1 MGRGPLVGRGFR
13 DKEIFNTLDGL
24 IKDKRLNMNFD
35 ISVKIVNHI
44 KSRPLQC
51 HLLEVLCADMGSMH
65 YSFLLRSELTQF
77 WLNVLQ
83 AYPNS
88 SAAAL
93 KVLHPFKSSY
103 LCEIGFPVMV
113 AMKTQFRNRLQLF
126 ESLRLKVTA
135 IEVDIYAVIKA
146 T

>member
-1 MGRGPLVGRGFR
+1 MTLV
-13 DKEIFNTLDGL
+13 DLMCTHLHALKEKFDEYFFEEMKICQPISWMANPFQ
-24 IKDKRLNMNFD
+24 ID
-35 ISVKIVNHI
+35 IS
-44 KSRPLQC
+44 
-51 HLLEVLCADMGSMH
+51 
-65 YSFLLRSELTQF
+65 T
-77 WLNVLQ
+77 